1 MRLLGFMGAL
11 LLIGAVGWWA
21 MGTPETRMGVVVSV
35 LASAMVL
42 VGKSVAI
49 RKSIQIA
56 LGASVVGLVLRLAVW
71 FAGYRW
77 VRARHDDVGAYTL
90 AFFGV
95 FVVAL
100 CLEMTYVLVAAR
112 GQRRGAT

>member
-1 MRLLGFMGAL
+1 MRLIAFIGLLVIVGAL
-11 LLIGAVGWWA
+11 GLWA
-21 MGTPETRMGVVVSV
+21 TSAPAAHAGVV
-35 LASAMVL
+35 
-42 VGKSVAI
+42 
-49 RKSIQIA
+49 
-56 LGASVVGLVLRLAVW
+56 ASVVASAVALVGTALALRLSILIALWVSVAGMVVRLGGW

-77 VRARHDDVGAYTL
+77 VRMQHEDVRAYTL

-100 CLEMTYVLVAAR
+100 CLEMTYVLAAAR

>member
-1 MRLLGFMGAL
+1 MRLAGFLGAL
-11 LLIGAVGWWA
+11 ALVGAVGWW
-21 MGTPETRMGVVVSV
+21 MMSTPATRLGVVASV
-35 LASAMVL
+35 AASALVL
-42 VGKSVAI
+42 VGKSIAV
-49 RKSIQIA
+49 RRSIQVA

-71 FAGYRW
+71 FGGYRW
-77 VRARHDDVGAYTL
+77 VRAQQEDVGTYTL

>member
-11 LLIGAVGWWA
+11 ALIGAVGWWA
-21 MGTPETRMGVVVSV
+21 TGTSATRAGVVASV
-35 LASAMVL
+35 LASAIVL
-42 VGKSVAI
+42 VGKSIAV
-49 RKSIQIA
+49 RRSIQVA
-56 LGASVVGLVLRLAVW
+56 LGASLAGLVLRLAAW
-71 FAGYRW
+71 FGGYRW
-77 VRARHDDVGAYTL
+77 VRAQHEDVGAYTL

-112 GQRRGAT
+112 RQRRGVT

>member
-11 LLIGAVGWWA
+11 GLIGAVGWWST
-21 MGTPETRMGVVVSV
+21 GTLATRAGVVASV
-35 LASAMVL
+35 LASAVVL
-42 VGKSVAI
+42 VGKSIAV
-49 RKSIQIA
+49 RKSIQVA
-56 LGASVVGLVLRLAVW
+56 LGASVAGLVLRLAAW
-71 FAGYRW
+71 FGGYRW
-77 VRARHDDVGAYTL
+77 VRARQEDVGAYTL

-112 GQRRGAT
+112 RQRRGAT

>member
-1 MRLLGFMGAL
+1 MRLAGFMGGLAL
-11 LLIGAVGWWA
+11 LGAIGWWA
-21 MGTPETRMGVVVSV
+21 AGTKATRAGVVVSV
-35 LASAMVL
+35 LASAVVL
-42 VGKSVAI
+42 VAKSVAV
-49 RKSIQIA
+49 RRSIQVA
-56 LGASVVGLVLRLAVW
+56 LGASLAGLVLRLVAW
-71 FAGYRW
+71 FGGYRW
-77 VRARHDDVGAYTL
+77 VRAQQEDVGAYTL

>member
-11 LLIGAVGWWA
+11 ALVGAAGWWA
-21 MGTPETRMGVVVSV
+21 TGTPATRAGVVASV
-35 LASAMVL
+35 AASAVVL
-42 VGKSVAI
+42 VGKSIAV
-49 RKSIQIA
+49 RRSIKVA
-56 LGASVVGLVLRLAVW
+56 LGASVAGLVLRLGAW

-77 VRARHDDVGAYTL
+77 VRGQHEDVGAYTL
-90 AFFGV
+90 AFFGL

-112 GQRRGAT
+112 GQRRGVT

>member
-1 MRLLGFMGAL
+1 MRLLAFVGLLLLVGAL
-11 LLIGAVGWWA
+11 GRWA
-21 MGTPETRMGVVVSV
+21 TSTPATHAGV
-35 LASAMVL
+35 LASAL
-42 VGKSVAI
+42 
-49 RKSIQIA
+49 
-56 LGASVVGLVLRLAVW
+56 ASVVALVGMALALRRSILVALWISVAGMVVRLGMW

-77 VRARHDDVGAYTL
+77 VRAQHEDVRAYTF

-100 CLEMTYVLVAAR
+100 CLEMTYVLAAAK

>member
-11 LLIGAVGWWA
+11 LLIGAVGWSVT
-21 MGTPETRMGVVVSV
+21 GTPATRMGVVAST
-35 LASAMVL
+35 LASAVVL
-42 VGKSVAI
+42 VGKAI
-49 RKSIQIA
+49 AVRKSIQVA

-71 FAGYRW
+71 FVGYRW
-77 VRARHDDVGAYTL
+77 VRAQHEDVGAYTL
-90 AFFGV
+90 TFFGV

>member
-1 MRLLGFMGAL
+1 MRLLAF
-11 LLIGAVGWWA
+11 
-21 MGTPETRMGVVVSV
+21 
-35 LASAMVL
+35 
-42 VGKSVAI
+42 
-49 RKSIQIA
+49 
-56 LGASVVGLVLRLAVW
+56 VGLVLLVGALGWWATSTQATHAGVVSSAVASVVALLGMAFALRRSLMVALWISIAGMVVRVGMW

-77 VRARHDDVGAYTL
+77 VRAQHEDVRAYTF

-100 CLEMTYVLVAAR
+100 CLEMTYVLAAAR

>member
-1 MRLLGFMGAL
+1 MRLLAFVGLLIVVGAL
-11 LLIGAVGWWA
+11 GWWMTSTQA
-21 MGTPETRMGVVVSV
+21 TRAGVVVS
-35 LASAMVL
+35 
-42 VGKSVAI
+42 
-49 RKSIQIA
+49 A
-56 LGASVVGLVLRLAVW
+56 LASVVALVGMALALRRGILVALWISVAGMMVRLAAW

-77 VRARHDDVGAYTL
+77 VRVQHEDVRAYTL

-100 CLEMTYVLVAAR
+100 CLEMTYVLAAAR

>member
-21 MGTPETRMGVVVSV
+21 TGTPATRMGVVAAV

-42 VGKSVAI
+42 VGKAI
-49 RKSIQIA
+49 AVRRSIQVA

-71 FAGYRW
+71 FVGYRS
-77 VRARHDDVGAYTL
+77 VRAQHEDVGAYTL

>member
-1 MRLLGFMGAL
+1 MRLLAFVGLLVLVGAL
-11 LLIGAVGWWA
+11 GWWA
-21 MGTPETRMGVVVSV
+21 TSTHATHVGVVASAVASMVALVGMALALRRSV
-35 LASAMVL
+35 LVAL
-42 VGKSVAI
+42 WISVAGMVV
-49 RKSIQIA
+49 R
-56 LGASVVGLVLRLAVW
+56 LGMW

-77 VRARHDDVGAYTL
+77 VRAQHEDVRAYTF

-100 CLEMTYVLVAAR
+100 CLEMTYVLAAAR